1 MGARRRDAAR
11 PHSRLFR
18 LFRLLPLTAPAVDY
32 KQAGVDY
39 AKIDPLKILAQQ
51 AAASTT
57 GHLARHG
64 LTEVAASRGESA
76 YVVDCGDFY
85 LASITECLGTK
96 ALVADAMRAI
106 SGRTH
111 YEQIAQDTLAMAIN
125 DLITVGATPVSVH
138 AYWATGGSD
147 WFDDAERARD
157 LVAGW
162 KAACDTCGV
171 AWGGGE
177 TPALAGVVAPD
188 RIDLAASCVGLVR
201 PKSRLTLG
209 EKLAAGDA
217 IVLLASSGIHANGVS
232 LARKLAEQ
240 VDGGY
245 AARLDDGTRYGEA
258 LLAPTVLYSPVT
270 EALAAAGTVPH
281 YAVNVTGHGWRK
293 LMRHPAAFTYRFH
306 TAAAGAA
313 GAALHPAAGED
324 RRSRGLRQPQHGRRL
339 RAVRRA
345 GRGRARGR
353 GGACLRHRGVGGRPR
368 RGRTAPGGDR
378 TPAADLRRRR
388 PARTRLNISHAVGGA
403 VPCLPVASSLRP
415 PATPSCHRR

>member
-1 MGARRRDAAR
+1 VPRRW
-11 PHSRLFR
+11 
-18 LFRLLPLTAPAVDY
+18 
-32 KQAGVDY
+32 
-39 AKIDPLKILAQQ
+39 
-51 AAASTT
+51 
-57 GHLARHG
+57 
-64 LTEVAASRGESA
+64 
-76 YVVDCGDFY
+76 
-85 LASITECLGTK
+85 
-96 ALVADAMRAI
+96 
-106 SGRTH
+106 
-111 YEQIAQDTLAMAIN
+111 
-125 DLITVGATPVSVH
+125 SVH

-270 EALAAAGTVPH
+270 EALAAAGIVPH

-293 LMRHPAAFTYRFH
+293 LMRHPAEFTYRFH
-306 TAAAGAA
+306 LLPPVPPVLRFIQQQAKIDDREAYGNLNMGAGF
-313 GAALHPAAGED
+313 ALFVAPAEAE
-324 RRSRGLRQPQHGRRL
+324 RVVEVA
-339 RAVRRA
+339 RACGIEAWTA
-345 GRGRARGR
+345 GRVE
-353 GGACLRHRGVGGRPR
+353 VGPHQVVIEPLQL
-368 RGRTAPGGDR
+368 TFGGD
-378 TPAADLRRRR
+378 DLHVR
-388 PARTRLNISHAVGGA
+388 A
-403 VPCLPVASSLRP
+403 
-415 PATPSCHRR
+415 

>member
-1 MGARRRDAAR
+1 M
-11 PHSRLFR
+11 
-18 LFRLLPLTAPAVDY
+18 DY

-51 AAASTT
+51 AAAATA
-57 GHLARHG
+57 GNLARHG
-64 LTEVAASRGESA
+64 LAEIGASRGESA
-76 YVVDCGDFY
+76 YVVDCGDFH

-96 ALVADAMRAI
+96 ALVADAMRKLT
-106 SGRTH
+106 GKTYYDR
-111 YEQIAQDTLAMAIN
+111 IAQDTIAMAIN

-162 KAACDTCGV
+162 QAACNTCGV

-209 EKLAAGDA
+209 DRLAAGDA

-232 LARKLAEQ
+232 LARKLAERI
-240 VDGGY
+240 DGGY
-245 AARLDDGTRYGEA
+245 GAPLPDGTRYGDA

-270 EALAAAGTVPH
+270 EALAAAGIVPH
-281 YAVNVTGHGWRK
+281 YAANVTGHGWRK
-293 LMRHPAAFTYRFH
+293 LMRHPGRFTYRFH
-306 TAAAGAA
+306 TLPPVPPVLRFIQQHAGIDDREAYGNLNMGA
-313 GAALHPAAGED
+313 GFALFVAPVDAE
-324 RRSRGLRQPQHGRRL
+324 
-339 RAVRRA
+339 RAVQI
-345 GRGRARGR
+345 ARGC
-353 GGACLRHRGVGGRPR
+353 GIDAWVAGVVEHGPKQVVIEPLGL
-368 RGRTAPGGDR
+368 TFAGD
-378 TPAADLRRRR
+378 DLHVR
-388 PARTRLNISHAVGGA
+388 A
-403 VPCLPVASSLRP
+403 
-415 PATPSCHRR
+415 